1 MNKTNELALQ
11 TRPLP
16 LEWAPADS
24 TSAARAVLLCY
35 HDGRFICQTIFTQPL
50 ARHIN
55 WIAGLKQDADV
66 YFREITA
73 IGLNLFHVR
82 IVGNE
87 DDVWAMCG
95 EPGFF
100 NVLRAIDGTLT
111 EDTRS
116 RWYVDIAGGKAQW
129 DAIVDVQRRAFYLAN
144 DVNLRQ
150 TRTRIGN
157 IIVVG
162 DRLLGLTDQRKLAI
176 GKLTPDVFEGEKT
189 TILDAEAMES
199 VNKLGKID
207 LLAQVP
213 NSDSV
218 FLVTVHHRVYQFDL
232 WGTMA
237 SFEELPES
245 VKQIN
250 SVEFNRAR
258 SVLATSEGLFEVDIQ
273 EMPNMVRATGLPR
286 QIVHTELLDGFRMA
300 RYIEDPF
307 VLGEH
312 PATAI
317 IAKTTGERVCVC

>member
-1 MNKTNELALQ
+1 MNNTNELALQ

-16 LEWAPADS
+16 LDWTPSDS
-24 TSAARAVLLCY
+24 AEAARAVLLCY
-35 HDGRFICQTIFTQPL
+35 AEGRFFCQTIFTQPL

-55 WIAGLKQDADV
+55 WVSGLKQDAEV

-82 IVGNE
+82 VVGNE

-100 NVLRAIDGTLT
+100 NVLQSIGGTLT
-111 EDTRS
+111 EDVRS
-116 RWYVDIAGGKAQW
+116 RWYLDIAGKKAQW
-129 DAIVDVQRRAFYLAN
+129 DAIVDVQRKAFYLAN

-150 TRTRIGN
+150 SRTRIRN
-157 IIVVG
+157 VIVVG
-162 DRLLGLTDQRKLAI
+162 DRLLGLTDQRKLVM
-176 GKLTPDVFEGEKT
+176 GKLTPDVLESEK
-189 TILDAEAMES
+189 TILDVDAVES
-199 VNKLGKID
+199 VNRLGKID
-207 LLAQVP
+207 ILAHVP

-218 FLVTVHHRVYQFDL
+218 FLVTVQNRVYQFDL
-232 WGTMA
+232 WGAMT
-237 SFEELPES
+237 SFEELPET

-258 SVLATSEGLFEVDIQ
+258 SVLATSDGLFEVDIQ

-286 QIVHTELLDGFRMA
+286 QVAHSELLNGFMVA

-312 PATAI
+312 PSMAI
-317 IAKTTGERVCVC
+317 IAKTKGEKVCVC

>member
-1 MNKTNELALQ
+1 
-11 TRPLP
+11 
-16 LEWAPADS
+16 
-24 TSAARAVLLCY
+24 
-35 HDGRFICQTIFTQPL
+35 
-50 ARHIN
+50 
-55 WIAGLKQDADV
+55 V
-66 YFREITA
+66 YFREIAA

-82 IVGNE
+82 VVGNE

-95 EPGFF
+95 EPGLF

-116 RWYVDIAGGKAQW
+116 RWYLDIAGSKAQW
-129 DAIVDVQRRAFYLAN
+129 DAIVDVRRRAFYLAN
-144 DVNLRQ
+144 DVNVRQ

-162 DRLLGLTDQRKLAI
+162 DRLLGLTDQRKLVI
-176 GKLTPDVFEGEKT
+176 GKLTPDVFGGDN
-189 TILDAEAMES
+189 TILDAETMES
-199 VNKLGKID
+199 VNKLGQID
-207 LLAQVP
+207 LLAPVP
-213 NSDSV
+213 NSDTV
-218 FLVTVHHRVYQFDL
+218 FLVTVRNPVYQFDL
-232 WGTMA
+232 WGAMS

-286 QIVHTELLDGFRMA
+286 QIVHTELFDGFRVA
-300 RYIEDPF
+300 RYIEDSF

-312 PATAI
+312 PAMAI
-317 IAKTTGERVCVC
+317 IAKTRDEKVCVC